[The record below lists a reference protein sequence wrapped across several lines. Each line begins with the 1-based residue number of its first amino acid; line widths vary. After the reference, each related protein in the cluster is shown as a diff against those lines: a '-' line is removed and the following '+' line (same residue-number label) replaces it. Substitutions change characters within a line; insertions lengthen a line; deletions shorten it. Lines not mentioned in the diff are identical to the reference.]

1 MLMAG
6 FLERMI
12 RVGKLEVIDA
22 HGNYHVFSGTPGCEA
37 TVRLYDS
44 ALHRKLFFNP
54 DLHVGEAYMNGT
66 LIVEK
71 GTLSDFLE
79 ILVTNLGAAQTY
91 PMYSACEWFSRVLRG
106 WQQYNP
112 VGRSRSNAAH
122 HYDLP
127 DQLYDQFL
135 DHDRQYSCA
144 YFLSPDDDLDTAQAN
159 KQRHL
164 AAKLLLEPGV
174 SVLDIGSG
182 WGGLALYL
190 ARVGGGQVTGLTLS
204 DKQVKMANRRA
215 AEAGLSDRVRF
226 YLRDYREE
234 TGTYDRIVSVGM
246 FEHVGINHY
255 REFFST
261 VRNLLA
267 EDGLCVLHSIGRM
280 AGPSTT
286 CAWLRRYIFPGGYSP
301 SLSEVLPAIEGS
313 GLWIADIEV
322 LRLHYAET
330 LRAWQHRFQ
339 ENRAR
344 IAELFDERFCRKWEF
359 YLALSEAA
367 FRHGDHFVFQIQL
380 SKRRDAAPLTRDYIT
395 DWERTHTAETSPYP
409 SEMVA

>member
-409 SEMVA
+409 SEMMA

>member
-22 HGNYHVFSGTPGCEA
+22 YGNYHVFSGTPGCEA

-135 DHDRQYSCA
+135 DRDRQYSCA

-261 VRNLLA
+261 VRKLLA

-301 SLSEVLPAIEGS
+301 SLSEVLPAIEAS

-409 SEMVA
+409 SEMMA

>member
-22 HGNYHVFSGTPGCEA
+22 YGNYHVFSGTPGPEA

-112 VGRSRSNAAH
+112 VGRARSNAAH

-301 SLSEVLPAIEGS
+301 SLSEVLPAIEAS

>member
-91 PMYSACEWFSRVLRG
+91 PMYSACEWFSRMLRG

-261 VRNLLA
+261 VRKLLA

-409 SEMVA
+409 SEMMA

>member
-91 PMYSACEWFSRVLRG
+91 PMYSACEWFSRMLRG

-395 DWERTHTAETSPYP
+395 DWERAHTAETSPYP
-409 SEMVA
+409 SEMMA

>member
-91 PMYSACEWFSRVLRG
+91 PMYSACEWFSRMLRG

-261 VRNLLA
+261 VRKLLA

-395 DWERTHTAETSPYP
+395 DWERAHTAETSPYP
-409 SEMVA
+409 SEMMA